1 MPDRRSAILALL
13 VLLAGCTTVGPPISW
28 QSAVGRDHPLV
39 GRIWD
44 VRRARPVDE
53 ATMLRDLAEARF
65 VLLGET
71 HDNPDHHALQARVV
85 RALVDA
91 GRRPIVAFEMLTPSQ
106 RAALERHRAAHPS
119 DSVGLG
125 PAVGWEQS
133 GWPEWAWYE
142 PIARVALEAGLPI
155 LPANLDADRV
165 RALRREGVSALDP
178 AFVHRHAFD
187 AALADDVR
195 TAMSD
200 EIREAHCGHAP
211 AAMLPGMIA
220 VQRAR
225 DAAMADALTAGD
237 DGGVLIAGS
246 GHVRTDRGVPAYLQ
260 RLAPRVHT
268 ASLAF
273 VEVDPKR
280 VEATRYAERLG
291 GTLPFDYVWF
301 TPAVDAEDP
310 CEKFRK
316 TLERLR
322 R

>member
-1 MPDRRSAILALL
+1 MVP
-13 VLLAGCTTVGPPISW
+13 TVSW
-28 QSAVGRDHPLV
+28 QSAIGRDHPLA

-44 VRRARPVDE
+44 VRRTRFVDE
-53 ATMLRDLAEARF
+53 ATMVRALAGARF
-65 VLLGET
+65 VLLGEK
-71 HDNPDHHALQARVV
+71 HDNPDHHALQARVA
-85 RALVDA
+85 RALVDS
-91 GRRPIVAFEMLTPSQ
+91 GRRPLMAFEMLTPSQ
-106 RAALERHRAAHPS
+106 APALERHRAARPR
-119 DSVGLG
+119 DSAGLG

-133 GWPEWAWYE
+133 GWPEWSWYE
-142 PIARVALEAGLPI
+142 PIVRVAVEAWLPI
-155 LPANLDADRV
+155 VPANLDAERV
-165 RALRREGVSALDP
+165 RALRREGVTALDP
-178 AFVHRHAFD
+178 AFVRRHAFD
-187 AALADDVR
+187 ATLADDVR

-237 DGGVLIAGS
+237 DGAVLIAGS

-260 RLAPRVHT
+260 RLAPRART
-268 ASLAF
+268 ASVAF
-273 VEVDPKR
+273 VEIEPGR
-280 VEATRYAERLG
+280 MEAPRYAERLG

-301 TPAVDAEDP
+301 TPAVDGEDP

-316 TLERLR
+316 ALERLR